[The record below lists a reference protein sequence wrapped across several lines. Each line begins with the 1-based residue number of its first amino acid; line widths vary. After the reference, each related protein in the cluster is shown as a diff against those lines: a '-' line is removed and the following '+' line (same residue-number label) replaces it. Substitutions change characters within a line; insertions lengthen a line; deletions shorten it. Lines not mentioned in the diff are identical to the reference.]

1 MYKKFFLSMFDTK
14 KQLYRLKRYRKAG
27 NLQCEKVLNVYFF
40 AVENH
45 YSFLQ
50 KRLQIITFSCK

>member
-1 MYKKFFLSMFDTK
+1 MFDTK

-27 NLQCEKVLNVYFF
+27 NMQCEKVLNVYFF